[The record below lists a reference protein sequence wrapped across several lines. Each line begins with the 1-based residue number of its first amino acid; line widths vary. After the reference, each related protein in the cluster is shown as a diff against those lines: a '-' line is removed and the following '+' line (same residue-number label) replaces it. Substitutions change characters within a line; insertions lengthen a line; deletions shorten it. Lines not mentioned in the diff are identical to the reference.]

1 MNPRAASLAVP
12 LVTGAGTALALGV
25 YAAAHEPTGRDFL
38 LFGFTSAGAWKSALA
53 SIAMFLFVVQ
63 VSLGL
68 RITGR
73 VGPRLPPP
81 PWSAELHR
89 LVGTVAFG
97 ISLPVV
103 FHCVWT
109 LGYRADDSR
118 LVVHSIFGCITY
130 GLYVTKLI
138 AVRRDDAAPWAVP
151 LTGTL
156 LGAAMLVAWWT
167 SAFVYYAGSG
177 S

>member
-1 MNPRAASLAVP
+1 MNARPAAMAVP
-12 LVTGAGTALALGV
+12 LAAGATTALALGF
-25 YAAAHEPTGRDFL
+25 YAAAHEPTGRDFVL
-38 LFGFTSAGAWKSALA
+38 TGFTSVGAWKSAFA
-53 SIAMFLFVVQ
+53 SVTMFLFVMQ
-63 VSLGL
+63 ISLGL

-73 VGPRLPPP
+73 IGPRLPPP

-118 LVVHSIFGCITY
+118 LVVHSIFGCIAY

-138 AVRRDDAAPWAVP
+138 AVRRDNATPWAVP
-151 LTGTL
+151 LTGAL
-156 LGAAMLVAWWT
+156 LGTAMLVAWWT